1 MSPRNARS
9 LGSAIVGGVTAL
21 VFFRLGLLFWVGI
34 VGWVAF
40 AEAEGDSSPLMR
52 VICSGV
58 FGAVV
63 GWGGIVTSLLIPVP
77 ADGWLWVPRLA
88 VAVAISLYVLEWGTQ
103 FDALSRRTAAYLGY
117 AGVFGATA
125 LALASLT
132 GISQFIDPHL
142 SNPLIGTVIAFT
154 GGALAGS
161 AWKSMT
167 ITLSKG

>member
-1 MSPRNARS
+1 M
-9 LGSAIVGGVTAL
+9 
-21 VFFRLGLLFWVGI
+21 
-34 VGWVAF
+34 
-40 AEAEGDSSPLMR
+40 
-52 VICSGV
+52 
-58 FGAVV
+58 
-63 GWGGIVTSLLIPVP
+63 GGIVTSLLIPVP

-103 FDALSRRTAAYLGY
+103 FEALSRRAAAYLGY

-161 AWKSMT
+161 AWKSMI